1 MRQIG
6 ACRYNPHT
14 SMASSADN
22 QPQRRLGTRVRAQ
35 IPVRITSVA
44 GDTFSL
50 SCHTLMVNPQGCGI
64 RSPRPLEKGTQL
76 RIEDLPGRGVTAA
89 TVACT
94 RPLEEGSKYWIV
106 GIALEA
112 PGNLWCMAP
121 VPPDWGTYTAPPK
134 FFPMSV
140 KYIGEDAVVREVR
153 AIKA

>member
-1 MRQIG
+1 
-6 ACRYNPHT
+6 
-14 SMASSADN
+14 
-22 QPQRRLGTRVRAQ
+22 
-35 IPVRITSVA
+35 
-44 GDTFSL
+44 
-50 SCHTLMVNPQGCGI
+50 MVNPQGCGI

-76 RIEDLPGRGVTAA
+76 RIEDLPGRGITAA

-121 VPPDWGTYTAPPK
+121 VPTDWGTYIAPPK

-140 KYIGEDAVVREVR
+140 KYVGENTLGSKSAS
-153 AIKA
+153 

>member
-1 MRQIG
+1 
-6 ACRYNPHT
+6 
-14 SMASSADN
+14 MASSAIN

-44 GDTFSL
+44 GEIFSL

-64 RSPRPLEKGTQL
+64 RSPRPLEKGLQL

-94 RPLEEGSKYWIV
+94 RPMEEGSKYWIV

-140 KYIGEDAVVREVR
+140 KYIGEDSVIREIR
-153 AIKA
+153 TIKA